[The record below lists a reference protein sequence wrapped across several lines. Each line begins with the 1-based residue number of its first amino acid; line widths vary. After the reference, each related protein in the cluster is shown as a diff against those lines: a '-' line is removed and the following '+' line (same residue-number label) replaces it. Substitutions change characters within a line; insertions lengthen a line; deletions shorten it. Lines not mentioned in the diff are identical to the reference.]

1 MRWRGLGLKSSI
13 MGPSQWNY
21 LDFRCDSDFFTLDPN
36 LATAL
41 RLTTTPGVFRR
52 RLGPPR
58 TWKTTRKE
66 RTKWRDRGRMSQF
79 RSLAIALAVAPLLL
93 PLPLPSTAKA
103 ASDRAS

>member
-41 RLTTTPGVFRR
+41 RLNDDAGGIQAPLRSAQNVENHA
-52 RLGPPR
+52 
-58 TWKTTRKE
+58 KRKDQVARQGKDE
-66 RTKWRDRGRMSQF
+66 PVSFVGYRARCGAT
-79 RSLAIALAVAPLLL
+79 ALAVAVAVNGEGGL
-93 PLPLPSTAKA
+93 
-103 ASDRAS
+103 